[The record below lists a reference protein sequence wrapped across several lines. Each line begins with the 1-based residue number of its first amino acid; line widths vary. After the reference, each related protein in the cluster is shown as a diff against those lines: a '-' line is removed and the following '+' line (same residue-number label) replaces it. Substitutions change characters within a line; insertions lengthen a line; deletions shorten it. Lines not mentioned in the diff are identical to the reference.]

1 MKQIILLLAI
11 IAFATSTY
19 SQESYTYSFNE
30 SDFIIKYSGDTVR
43 IVPKASTYDN
53 TFEVGQPQLPLAAKR
68 ILNPSG
74 KYVSNFTV
82 TVTKRVIATDVV
94 MPGVE
99 EPQIAGEETV
109 SEPTLANKSFMTPV
123 LLNDGDCRH
132 HGYSYS
138 AWEIAPFLYDVTA
151 KELYFVESVTIST
164 LRSTLSSSA
173 GDGGV
178 TVRPRPD
185 LMDWSNFEN
194 TQAQSTYTLSTTHT
208 LGVEHGKE
216 RIDYL
221 IVTADSLKDAFT
233 PLAKFKR
240 LKGLRVKIESIE
252 NILQMPCEYT
262 QPEEKLKYY
271 LYTLYQNNGLK
282 WCLLGGDDNIIPVR
296 ICYMVDGYEHQNVP
310 ADRYYACFEKD
321 FRWDANNNGI
331 YGEAYKNPT
340 KDDRVDIT
348 AEIHLSRIPMQTK
361 RQIMDWTNKL
371 LRYELNPPRDIDISK
386 AFMFGYKLF
395 DDSDAYYKMKII
407 QDTLSIKYGVTS
419 DMLFDV
425 YSNIE
430 GYNSISLEAVKE
442 QLNKS
447 YNIVSISTHGDT
459 HLYTI
464 IGEKKIRYSSDD
476 AANQINK
483 LAGIISVFS
492 CLTNEFTSD
501 RVCLSEA
508 FLRNPVGGAV
518 AYLGYSSLSY
528 DEVGDIINQK
538 FIFKIFDDYSHVGF
552 AGLVDKIVD
561 GYADKICSDNRYTR
575 IKYQYTIYGLNA
587 MGDPEMNIYPG
598 RYKEL
603 DVSFNGNKAILPI
616 KKEPLMSD
624 IIFGYTSNTD
634 STDAL
639 YEPCEFNE
647 YNATCEVPSGSY
659 DAMFYGRTYIPLIYI
674 SRQGETYVLENMD
687 INYNLVVR
695 AKKVIVG
702 ENVTIKPDA
711 RLKLVVT
718 DEVELRSNVECQ
730 TNGKFEIDYE

>member
-1 MKQIILLLAI
+1 MKRLILLLAI

-43 IVPKASTYDN
+43 IVPTSSTYDN
-53 TFEVGQPQLPLAAKR
+53 TFEVGQPQLPLVSKR

-74 KYVSNFTV
+74 KYVSDFTV

-99 EPQIAGEETV
+99 EPKIAGEETV
-109 SEPTLANKSFMTPV
+109 TEPTIATKSFMTPV

-138 AWEIAPFLYDVTA
+138 AWEIAPFLYDVAT

-164 LRSTLSSSA
+164 LRSTLSSTAST
-173 GDGGV
+173 GSV

-185 LMDWSNFEN
+185 LMDWSGFEN
-194 TQAQSTYTLSTTHT
+194 TEAQSTYRLSTTHT

-233 PLAKFKR
+233 PLARYKR
-240 LKGLRVKIESIE
+240 LKGLRVKVESIE

-262 QPEEKLKYY
+262 EPQEKLKYY

-282 WCLLGGDDNIIPVR
+282 WCLLGGDDNIIR
-296 ICYMVDGYEHQNVP
+296 ARLCYISSFENHEFFAV
-310 ADRYYACFEKD
+310 DRYYACFEND
-321 FRWDANNNGI
+321 FRWDGNNNGI
-331 YGEAYKNPT
+331 YGETSTNP
-340 KDDRVDIT
+340 KYDDNLDLT
-348 AEIHLSRIPMQTK
+348 AEIQLSRIPMQTK
-361 RQIMDWTNKL
+361 RQILDWTSKL

-386 AFMFGYKLF
+386 TFMFG
-395 DDSDAYYKMKII
+395 DSLRKHGDSYDYMKEI
-407 QDTLSIKYGVTS
+407 QDTLSNKYGVTS
-419 DMLFDV
+419 DMLFDT

-447 YNIVSISTHGDT
+447 YNIVGISTHGDT

-464 IGEKKIRYSSDD
+464 IGENKIRYSSDD
-476 AANQINK
+476 AAKQTNK
-483 LAGIISVFS
+483 LAGLIATSS
-492 CLTNEFTSD
+492 CSTNNFTAD

-508 FLRNPVGGAV
+508 FLRNPSGGAV
-518 AYLGYSSLSY
+518 AYLGGSTESSI
-528 DEVGDIINQK
+528 ECGNNINK
-538 FIFKIFDDYSHVGF
+538 LFIWKIFDDYSHVGF
-552 AGLVDKIVD
+552 AGLVDKVID
-561 GYADKICSDNRYTR
+561 EGFADKIRDYGSARR
-575 IKYQYTIYGLNA
+575 GSILGLNA

-598 RYKEL
+598 RYKDL
-603 DVSFNGNKAILPI
+603 DVSFKGNKIVLPI
-616 KKEPLMSD
+616 KKEPLLSD
-624 IIFGYTSNTD
+624 ILYGCRSVAD
-634 STDAL
+634 SSEVIVGT
-639 YEPCEFNE
+639 CEFNE
-647 YNATCEVPSGSY
+647 TNASCEMPSGLY
-659 DAMFYGRTYIPLIYI
+659 DAIFYGRTYVPLIFLN
-674 SRQGETYVLENMD
+674 RQGETYVLENMD
-687 INYNLVVR
+687 IDCNLVIR
-695 AKKVIVG
+695 ADKVIVG
-702 ENVTIKPDA
+702 ENVIIKPDA

-718 DEVELRSNVECQ
+718 DEVEIKENVGCQ
-730 TNGKFEIDYE
+730 LNGKFEIDYE

>member
-1 MKQIILLLAI
+1 MKRIILLLAI

-43 IVPKASTYDN
+43 IVPTSSTYDN
-53 TFEVGQPQLPLAAKR
+53 TFEVGQPQLPLVSKR
-68 ILNPSG
+68 ILNPSE
-74 KYVSNFTV
+74 KYVYNFTV

-109 SEPTLANKSFMTPV
+109 TEPTIATKSFMTPV

-138 AWEIAPFLYDVTA
+138 AWEIAPFLYDVAT
-151 KELYFVESVTIST
+151 KELYFVDSVSIST
-164 LRSTLSSSA
+164 KRNRIFTVLGDNSS
-173 GDGGV
+173 V
-178 TVRPRPD
+178 RVRPRPD
-185 LMDWSNFEN
+185 LMDWSDFEN
-194 TQAQSTYTLSTTHT
+194 TEAQSTYKLSTTHT

-233 PLAKFKR
+233 PLARYKR
-240 LKGLRVKIESIE
+240 LKGLRVKVESIE

-296 ICYMVDGYEHQNVP
+296 ICYMVDGREHQNVP

-321 FRWDANNNGI
+321 FRWNANNNDI
-331 YGEAYKNPT
+331 YGETFSEPSR
-340 KDDRVDIT
+340 DDKVDLT
-348 AEIHLSRIPMQTK
+348 AEIHLSRLPMRTYS
-361 RQIMDWTNKL
+361 QITGWTNKL
-371 LRYELNPPRDIDISK
+371 LRYELNPPRDIDISR
-386 AFMFGYKLF
+386 AFLFGAKISYKG
-395 DDSDAYYKMKII
+395 DSYKEMQKV
-407 QDTLSIKYGVTS
+407 QDTLEMMYGVS
-419 DMLFDV
+419 CDMLFDV

-430 GYNSISLEAVKE
+430 GKDSLTVEGVVE

-447 YNIVSISTHGDT
+447 YNIVSVYTHGYKY
-459 HLYTI
+459 LYEI
-464 IGEKKIRYSSDD
+464 NKARYIRYSSND
-476 AANQINK
+476 AASQTNS
-483 LAGIISVFS
+483 LSGIISVFS
-492 CLTNEFTSD
+492 CLTNDFTYENP
-501 RVCLSEA
+501 CLSEA

-518 AYLGYSSLSY
+518 AYLGYTSLSY
-528 DEVGDIINQK
+528 LFVGDEINRK

-561 GYADKICSDNRYTR
+561 GYADKMYDDTWNRYTVF
-575 IKYQYTIYGLNA
+575 GLNA

-598 RYKEL
+598 RYHEL
-603 DVSFNGNKAILPI
+603 DVSFNGDKAILPI
-616 KKEPLMSD
+616 KKDTLMSD

-634 STDAL
+634 SNDAL
-639 YEPCEFNE
+639 YKPCEFNE

-674 SRQGETYVLENMD
+674 SRQDETYVLENID

-718 DEVELRSNVECQ
+718 DEVEIKENVECQ
-730 TNGKFEIDYE
+730 EGGKFEINYE

>member
-1 MKQIILLLAI
+1 MKRIILLLAI
-11 IAFATSTY
+11 IAFATSIY

-43 IVPKASTYDN
+43 IVPTSSTYDN
-53 TFEVGQPQLPLAAKR
+53 TFEVGQPQLPLVSKR

-74 KYVSNFTV
+74 KYISDFTFS
-82 TVTKRVIATDVV
+82 VTKRVIATDVV

-99 EPQIAGEETV
+99 EPQIAGQETA
-109 SEPTLANKSFMTPV
+109 SEPTLATKSFMTPV

-138 AWEIAPFLYDVTA
+138 AWEIAPFLYDVAT
-151 KELYFVESVTIST
+151 KELYFVDSVSIST
-164 LRSTLSSSA
+164 KRNRIFTVLGDNSS
-173 GDGGV
+173 V

-185 LMDWSNFEN
+185 LMDWSDFEN
-194 TQAQSTYTLSTTHT
+194 TEAQSTYKLSTTHT

-233 PLAKFKR
+233 PLARYKR
-240 LKGLRVKIESIE
+240 LKGLRVKVESIE
-252 NILQMPCEYT
+252 NIYQMPCEYT
-262 QPEEKLKYY
+262 QPQEKLKYY

-296 ICYMVDGYEHQNVP
+296 ICYIPWLDQHEKF
-310 ADRYYACFEKD
+310 ASDRYYACFEKD
-321 FRWDANNNGI
+321 FRWNANNNDI
-331 YGEAYKNPT
+331 YGEASLT
-340 KDDRVDIT
+340 KAEDDNLDLT

-361 RQIMDWTNKL
+361 RQILNWTNKL
-371 LRYELNPPRDIDISK
+371 LKYELNPHRDIDISK
-386 AFMFGYKLF
+386 VFLFGKKLSKYTSAYK
-395 DDSDAYYKMKII
+395 KMKYV
-407 QDTLSIKYGVTS
+407 QDTLSVKYNIPC
-419 DMLFDV
+419 DMLFDE
-425 YSNIE
+425 YSNINGLDSITLE
-430 GYNSISLEAVKE
+430 GVIG

-447 YNIVSISTHGDT
+447 YNIASVYTHGDT
-459 HLYTI
+459 HIYS
-464 IGEKKIRYSSDD
+464 IRENPVARYYSED
-476 AANQINK
+476 AASQTNK
-483 LAGIISVFS
+483 LAGIISAFS
-492 CLTNEFTSD
+492 CSTNNFTSD

-508 FLRNPVGGAV
+508 FLRNPLGGAV
-518 AYLGYSSLSY
+518 AYLGCSTLSY
-528 DEVGDIINQK
+528 VNYGDSIN
-538 FIFKIFDDYSHVGF
+538 KIFIWELFGDYSHIGF
-552 AGLVDKIVD
+552 AGLVDKAI
-561 GYADKICSDNRYTR
+561 DKTFANKISSLKTVRSS
-575 IKYQYTIYGLNA
+575 IIGLNA

-603 DVSFNGNKAILPI
+603 DVSFIGDKAILPI

-639 YEPCEFNE
+639 YKPCEFNE
-647 YNATCEVPSGSY
+647 QNATCEVPSGSY
-659 DAMFYGRTYIPLIYI
+659 DAMFYGRTYIPLIYL
-674 SRQGETYVLENMD
+674 SRQGETYVLENMVID
-687 INYNLVVR
+687 YNLVVR

-718 DEVELRSNVECQ
+718 DEVEIKKNVECQ
-730 TNGKFEIDYE
+730 LNGKFEIEYE

>member
-1 MKQIILLLAI
+1 MLAI

-30 SDFIIKYSGDTVR
+30 SDFIIKYSGDTVS
-43 IVPKASTYDN
+43 IVPQSSTYDR
-53 TFEVGQPQLPLAAKR
+53 TFEVGQPQLPLVPKR

-74 KYVSNFTV
+74 EYVTNFAV

-94 MPGVE
+94 MPAVE

-109 SEPTLANKSFMTPV
+109 TEPTLANKSFMTPV

-138 AWEIAPFLYDVTA
+138 AWDIAPFLYDVVA
-151 KELYFVESVTIST
+151 KKLFLVESVTITT

-173 GDGGV
+173 GDGSV

-185 LMDWSNFEN
+185 LMDWSDFEN
-194 TQAQSTYTLSTTHT
+194 AQAQSTYTLSTTHT
-208 LGVEHGKE
+208 LGVEFGKE

-233 PLAKFKR
+233 PLARFKR
-240 LKGLRVKIESIE
+240 LKGLRVKVESIE

-262 QPEEKLKYY
+262 QPQEKLKYY

-282 WCLLGGDDNIIPVR
+282 WCLLGGDDNIIHAR
-296 ICYMVDGYEHQNVP
+296 ICCINDGGVHQNVV

-331 YGEAYKNPT
+331 YGETNKKT
-340 KDDRVDIT
+340 SKDDRIDIT

-361 RQIMDWTNKL
+361 RHILDWTNKL

-386 AFMFGYKLF
+386 AFLFGAKISNKG
-395 DDSDAYYKMKII
+395 DSYEEMQKI
-407 QDTLSIKYGVTS
+407 QDTLETKYGVSS

-430 GYNSISLEAVKE
+430 GKDSLTEEGLVD

-447 YNIVSISTHGDT
+447 YNLISVYTHGDK
-459 HLYTI
+459 HLYNI
-464 IGEKKIRYSSDD
+464 NKERYIRYRSDS
-476 AANQINK
+476 AAAQTNR
-483 LAGIISVFS
+483 LSGLISANS
-492 CLTNEFTSD
+492 CLTNDFTYENP
-501 RVCLSEA
+501 CLSEA

-518 AYLGYSSLSY
+518 AYLGYTSLSY
-528 DEVGDIINQK
+528 CFIGIEINRQ
-538 FIFKIFDDYSHVGF
+538 FIFKIFDDFSHVGF
-552 AGLVDKIVD
+552 TGLVDKIVD
-561 GYADKICSDNRYTR
+561 GYADKIYDGNESV
-575 IKYQYTIYGLNA
+575 KQMYQYTIYGLNA

-603 DVSFNGNKAILPI
+603 DVSFIGDKAILPI
-616 KKEPLMSD
+616 KKESLMSD

-639 YEPCEFNE
+639 YKPCEFNE

-659 DAMFYGRTYIPLIYI
+659 DAMFYGRTYLPLIFL
-674 SRQGETYVLENMD
+674 SRQGKTYELKDTEIEHN
-687 INYNLVVR
+687 IIIR
-695 AKKVIVG
+695 ADKVIVG
-702 ENVTIKPDA
+702 ENVVIKPYA

-718 DEVELRSNVECQ
+718 DEVEFKTNIGCQ
-730 TNGKFEIDYE
+730 TNGKIEIDYEYE